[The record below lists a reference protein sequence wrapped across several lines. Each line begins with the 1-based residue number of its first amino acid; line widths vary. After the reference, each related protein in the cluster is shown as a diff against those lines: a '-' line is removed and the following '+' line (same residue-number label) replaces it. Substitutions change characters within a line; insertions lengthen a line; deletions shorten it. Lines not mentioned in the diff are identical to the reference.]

1 MLWGDWEFL
10 KDTERVNLTFSIEQL
25 IRLFFFG
32 IWQFLTMILVDG
44 VISMWAFYAAIIM
57 FGIFLYESL
66 VMGVSFDIDDG

>member
-32 IWQFLTMILVDG
+32 IWQFITMILVDG